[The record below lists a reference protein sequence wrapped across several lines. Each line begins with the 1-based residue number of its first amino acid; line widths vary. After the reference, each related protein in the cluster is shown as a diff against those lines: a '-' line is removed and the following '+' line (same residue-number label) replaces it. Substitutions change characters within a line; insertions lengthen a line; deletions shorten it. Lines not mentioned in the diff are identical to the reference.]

1 MSPRELNRAT
11 ILRLVVEGHLT
22 VTQACQRMQVSLRQA
37 RRLLRRFEQS
47 GAAGLTHRLRG
58 RPAARRMSP
67 EQAAHLLELAR
78 GRYAGFNDTHL
89 HEALAEREGLR
100 LGRETLRRLLR
111 QAGLAPK
118 RRRRPRQ
125 RRDPA
130 PCRGLM
136 IQWDGSLHRWLGSE
150 GPKWALMAA
159 VDDADGRCL
168 AAFFTAA
175 ETSAAYLRLLD
186 AVLVRAG
193 IPHSVY
199 QDRHGAL
206 RRNDGHWNLAE
217 QLAGEQEPTQ
227 VCYALRELGI
237 RPIFAGSPQGKGRIE
252 RFFGVAQDRL
262 IAELACLSLTTL
274 EQANDFLQTRW
285 IADFNRRFGRCP
297 AQPGSAF
304 RSLRGVDRHK
314 ILCFRYSRVVAA
326 DNTVTLG
333 DLVLQLPP
341 GPKRRSWA
349 QARVDVRQHLDGVW
363 SIYYRDLKIGHHPA
377 TPLLEPSRVRIQS
390 KHKRTT
396 KGAHQDLLVYFSDDI
411 DPRPPQTPPLP
422 LPSPQPP
429 TLPLPPSHRRRYTLD
444 PDISAGPLTG
454 HFCWAQTPATPLAK
468 NEPLGVYLLMSHI
481 SERLRAISGSLR
493 ISSYS

>member
-37 RRLLRRFEQS
+37 RRLLRRFEQA

-58 RPAARRMSP
+58 RPGARRMSP
-67 EQAAHLLELAR
+67 EQAAQLLELAR

-89 HEALAEREGLR
+89 HEALGEREGLR

-111 QAGLAPK
+111 RAGLAPK

-125 RRDPA
+125 HRRRRDPA
-130 PCRGLM
+130 VCRGLM
-136 IQWDGSLHRWLGSE
+136 VQWDGSPHRWLGNE
-150 GPKWALMAA
+150 GPKWTLMAA

-168 AAFFTAA
+168 AAFFTAT

-186 AVLVRAG
+186 AVLVHAG

-199 QDRHGAL
+199 QDRHSAL
-206 RRNDGHWNLAE
+206 RRNDGHWSLAE

-227 VCYALRELGI
+227 VGYALRELGI

-262 IAELACLSLTTL
+262 VAELAYLGLATL

-285 IADFNRRFGRCP
+285 IADFNRRFGRSP

-304 RSLRGVDRHK
+304 RSLRGVDRNK

-349 QARVDVRQHLDGVW
+349 QARVDVRQHLDGAW

-377 TPLLEPSRVRIQS
+377 TPLLEPSRVRLQS
-390 KHKRTT
+390 KRKRTT

-411 DPRPPQTPPLP
+411 DPRPSPNPIPPP
-422 LPSPQPP
+422 PFPPAPNSPPPPQPP
-429 TLPLPPSHRRRYTLD
+429 AEVHS
-444 PDISAGPLTG
+444 
-454 HFCWAQTPATPLAK
+454 
-468 NEPLGVYLLMSHI
+468 
-481 SERLRAISGSLR
+481 
-493 ISSYS
+493 